1 MADTSVGAQV
11 GLKRVKMR
19 LFTVIVIIFTLTCG
33 GTFGMED
40 VLGGSG
46 VGLGLIMI
54 LILPIFWALPMALV
68 SVELGSAMPEE
79 GGFIRWSR
87 RALGEF
93 WGFQAGW
100 WWQLCLYVDTAVY
113 IALTI
118 DYFQTT
124 WGLSG
129 FQRWIIGF
137 ALIVV
142 FAYVNIRGLDLT
154 GLALTVVEVVV
165 FVPFIFFVIWGLMH
179 AQTNPF
185 AAETFLPDGVGVG
198 GAFAGGLAVLMW
210 MYSGYESMSMVA
222 GEIENPQRLI
232 PRALLINMGIVISFY
247 FITTLVLVV
256 AAPEGSY
263 FSTYGEE
270 GSVDFIAIG
279 KAVGGEFIRY
289 ALLAAMI
296 AGNLGLFMGYLASGS
311 RPMYVLS
318 KDKLFPKWAAREH
331 RKYGTPWVAI
341 VFMAALDSLFIIG
354 SFKFLIVIDVFCLM
368 FAYIV
373 IMVSAVV
380 LRKKEPDMKR
390 LYRIPLNTWGLGLFV
405 TPAIAIAVYALA
417 KNGWSYF
424 SAGCLA
430 VLSGPLVYLI
440 FKSIYKGVELRD
452 MRQVQKDLGV
462 IDKANDAVST
472 GPVGPITEEV

>member
-1 MADTSVGAQV
+1 MADGPVTQQSI

-19 LFTVIVIIFTLTCG
+19 LVTVVIIIFTLTCS

-46 VGLGLIMI
+46 TGLGLIMI
-54 LILPIFWALPMALV
+54 LILPFFWALPMALI
-68 SVELGSAMPEE
+68 SAELGSAMPEE

-118 DYFQTT
+118 DYFQSA

-129 FQRWIIGF
+129 FERWIIGF

-142 FAYVNIRGLDLT
+142 FTYINIRGLDLT
-154 GLALTVVEVVV
+154 GLALTIVQIIV
-165 FVPFIFFVIWGLMH
+165 FVPFIFFVIWSLVH

-185 AAETFLPDGVGVG
+185 AADTFLPDGVGVG

-232 PRALLINMGIVISFY
+232 PRALLINMGLVIGFY
-247 FITTLVLVV
+247 FITTLALAI
-256 AAPEGSY
+256 AAPSGSY

-279 KAVGGEFIRY
+279 KAVGGEFLRY
-289 ALLAAMI
+289 GLLAAMI

-331 RKYGTPWVAI
+331 RKFGTPWIAI
-341 VFMAALDSLFIIG
+341 VFMAALDSLLIIG
-354 SFKFLIVIDVFCLM
+354 SFSFLIVIDVFCLM
-368 FAYIV
+368 LAYIV

-390 LYRIPLNTWGLGLFV
+390 LYRIPLNTWGLAIFV
-405 TPAIAIAVYALA
+405 APAIAIAVYALVS
-417 KNGWSYF
+417 NGWSYF

-430 VLSGPLVYLI
+430 VLSGPLAYLV
-440 FKSIYKGVELRD
+440 FKSKYKGVELPETDVVQRD
-452 MRQVQKDLGV
+452 AGIVE
-462 IDKANDAVST
+462 AAAVPAAAMS
-472 GPVGPITEEV
+472 EEA

>member
-1 MADTSVGAQV
+1 MTEERTATQQI

-19 LFTVIVIIFTLTCG
+19 LVTVVIIIFTLTCS

-46 VGLGLIMI
+46 TGLGLIMI
-54 LILPIFWALPMALV
+54 LVLPFFWALPMALI
-68 SVELGSAMPEE
+68 SAELGSAMPEE
-79 GGFIRWSR
+79 GGFIRWTR

-118 DYFQTT
+118 DYFQST

-129 FQRWIIGF
+129 FERWIIGF

-142 FAYVNIRGLDLT
+142 FTYINIRGLDLT
-154 GLALTVVEVVV
+154 GLALTIVQIIV
-165 FVPFIFFVIWGLMH
+165 FVPFIFFAIWGLVH

-185 AAETFLPDGVGVG
+185 AADTFLPGGVGVG

-232 PRALLINMGIVISFY
+232 PRALLINMGIVIGFY
-247 FITTLVLVV
+247 FITTLVLAM
-256 AAPEGSY
+256 AAPAGSY

-279 KAVGGEFIRY
+279 KAVGGEFLRY
-289 ALLAAMI
+289 GLLAAMI

-318 KDKLFPKWAAREH
+318 KDKLFPRWAAREH
-331 RKYGTPWVAI
+331 RKYGTPWMAI
-341 VFMAALDSLFIIG
+341 IFMAALDSLLIIG
-354 SFKFLIVIDVFCLM
+354 SFSFLIVIDVFCLM
-368 FAYIV
+368 IAYIV

-380 LRKKEPDMKR
+380 LRRKEPDMKR
-390 LYRIPLNTWGLGLFV
+390 LYRIPLNTWGLAIFV
-405 TPAIAIAVYALA
+405 TPAIGIAVYALVS
-417 KNGWSYF
+417 NGWSYF

-430 VLSGPLVYLI
+430 VLSGPLAYLV
-440 FKSIYKGVELRD
+440 FKSKYKGVELPETDVVQRD
-452 MRQVQKDLGV
+452 VGIV
-462 IDKANDAVST
+462 EAAAVPAVAMS
-472 GPVGPITEEV
+472 EEA